1 MANLTGKKFGGRK
14 KGTPNKVTDKV
25 RSQFEKLLSKNLNT
39 LQDDI
44 EALEPK
50 DRIKVMLELA
60 KFVVPQIKAFEVDFN
75 DTTQEVKPIEIKII
89 EPLCKDG
96 DEII

>member
-44 EALEPK
+44 EALEP
-50 DRIKVMLELA
+50 
-60 KFVVPQIKAFEVDFN
+60 
-75 DTTQEVKPIEIKII
+75 
-89 EPLCKDG
+89 
-96 DEII
+96 

>member
-25 RSQFEKLLSKNLNT
+25 RSQFEKLLSKNLKT

-44 EALEPK
+44 EALEP
-50 DRIKVMLELA
+50 
-60 KFVVPQIKAFEVDFN
+60 
-75 DTTQEVKPIEIKII
+75 
-89 EPLCKDG
+89 
-96 DEII
+96 